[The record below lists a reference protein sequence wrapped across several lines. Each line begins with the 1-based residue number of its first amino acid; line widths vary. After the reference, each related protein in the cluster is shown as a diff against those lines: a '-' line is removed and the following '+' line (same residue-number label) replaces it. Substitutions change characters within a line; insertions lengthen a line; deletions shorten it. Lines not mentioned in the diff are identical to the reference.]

1 MSMQNAE
8 RPVNDMKR
16 RSRQIL
22 KSMAAFVMI
31 LTLVITPDTIV
42 LAEEIKEQAEEA
54 FHEYK
59 EEQRR

>member
-1 MSMQNAE
+1 
-8 RPVNDMKR
+8 
-16 RSRQIL
+16 
-22 KSMAAFVMI
+22 MAAFVMI